1 MTNAPIFDKASY
13 LQFCNDVGAEDA
25 VEVLSSFLYATVLKL
40 KEFQS
45 FTDRVEIKREA
56 HSIKSS
62 SATFGFARLSNLGRE
77 LEFGIDDMSDAEVQ
91 AKISEILEAFR
102 ATEAVAE
109 RDLLG
114 MGKVA

>member
-1 MTNAPIFDKASY
+1 MTDAPIFDKASY

-25 VEVLSSFLYATVLKL
+25 VEVLTSFLYATVLKL
-40 KEFQS
+40 KEFRS
-45 FTDRVEIKREA
+45 FTDRGEIKREA

-62 SATFGFARLSNLGRE
+62 SATFGFARLSDLGRE

-91 AKISEILEAFR
+91 AKIAAILEAFR
-102 ATEAVAE
+102 ITEAVAE